1 MTPFSEG
8 WAEWGGLGRG
18 SGGSSFSRLLEVFH
32 PVGLADDGDEV
43 GMVDEAIEHGAR
55 DDGTREHL
63 APGLEGDCAPKFDPV
78 NGSIDATLAGVEA
91 LRFEIS
97 ERGLVAYA

>member
-1 MTPFSEG
+1 MVP
-8 WAEWGGLGRG
+8 RG
-18 SGGSSFSRLLEVFH
+18 YF
-32 PVGLADDGDEV
+32 
-43 GMVDEAIEHGAR
+43 
-55 DDGTREHL
+55 GTKTETVEQ
-63 APGLEGDCAPKFDPV
+63 ALEGSCAPPLPLRWDCAPKFDPV